1 LTKVPVIKRTFKVET
16 RKPGLEESSKG
27 ARKPGLEESSK
38 GARADAKRTETEEA
52 IAIILVGM
60 I

>member
-1 LTKVPVIKRTFKVET
+1 MIKRTFKVET